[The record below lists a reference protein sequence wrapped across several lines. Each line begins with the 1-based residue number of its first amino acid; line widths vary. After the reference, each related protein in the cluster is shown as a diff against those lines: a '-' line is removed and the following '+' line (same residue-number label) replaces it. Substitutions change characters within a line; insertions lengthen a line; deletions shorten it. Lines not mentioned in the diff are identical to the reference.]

1 MRVQGRPDP
10 IPTRRLP
17 APPRCTPPHAVRP
30 GPGSTPDGARRTL
43 VATVRAGAPG
53 KFAGVC
59 MLESTFKLSEHGT
72 TVRTEVLAGVT
83 TFLTMAYI
91 MFVNPSILAATGMD
105 QGAVFVATCLAAAV
119 GTLIMGLYANYPIA
133 LAPGMGLNAYFTY
146 GVVLGMGHSWQV
158 ALGAVFL
165 SGVLFIILS
174 LLPVREWVVNSIPR
188 SLKIAISAGIG
199 LFLAII
205 GMKAAGLVVDHP
217 ATLVTLGDLTSAT
230 VLLACAGFIAMVV
243 LDYMRVPGA
252 IILSILGVTVVS
264 VVLGFSPG
272 GGVVSMPPSLAP
284 TLMQLDIVG
293 ALNVGLIAV
302 VFAFFFVDLFD
313 TAGTLVGVAHRAG
326 LLDEQGRLP
335 RLKKALMADSVA
347 TVVGSGLGT
356 STTTS
361 YIESAAGIRAGGRTG
376 LTACVVAA
384 LFLLG
389 LFFAPLAGTI
399 PAFATAPALVYV
411 ACLMARGLAELD
423 WDDHTESAPGFI
435 AAITMPLTFSIAHGI
450 AFGFISYVAIKVLA
464 NQANKVSVAVYVI
477 AAAFVAKFVLIG

>member
-1 MRVQGRPDP
+1 
-10 IPTRRLP
+10 
-17 APPRCTPPHAVRP
+17 
-30 GPGSTPDGARRTL
+30 
-43 VATVRAGAPG
+43 
-53 KFAGVC
+53 

-72 TVRTEVLAGVT
+72 TVRTEVVAGIT

-91 MFVNPSILAATGMD
+91 MFVNPMILSDAGMD
-105 QGAVFVATCLAAAV
+105 PGAVFVATCLAAAI
-119 GTLIMGLYANYPIA
+119 GTAIMGLYANYPIA

-146 GVVLGMGHSWQV
+146 GVVLGMNYTWQV

-165 SGVLFIILS
+165 SGVLFVILS
-174 LLPVREWVVNSIPR
+174 LLPVREWVVNAIPR

-205 GMKAAGLVVDHP
+205 GMKNAGLVVDHP
-217 ATLVTLGDLTSAT
+217 ATLVGMGDITSPA
-230 VLLACAGFIAMVV
+230 VLLACAGFLAMVI
-243 LDYMRVPGA
+243 LDHLRVPGA
-252 IILSILGVTVVS
+252 IILSILGVTLIG
-264 VVLGFSPG
+264 VLMGISPPG
-272 GGVVSMPPSLAP
+272 GIMSAPPSLAP
-284 TLMQLDIVG
+284 TLMQLDIMG

-376 LTACVVAA
+376 LTACVVAG

-389 LFFAPLAGTI
+389 LFFSPLAGTI
-399 PAFATAPALVYV
+399 PAYASAPALVYV

-423 WDDHTESAPGFI
+423 WDDMTESAPGVI
-435 AAITMPLTFSIAHGI
+435 AAISMPLTFSIANGI
-450 AFGFISYVAIKVLA
+450 GFGFIAYVVIKVA
-464 NQANKVSVAVYVI
+464 TGQASKVSSAVYVI
-477 AAAFVAKFVLIG
+477 GAAFVAKFVLIS